1 MSTDTPVAIVT
12 GATGGMGHEI
22 VRDLSADHHVIA
34 VGRNAHRLEELADT
48 TGAETWA
55 ADIAEPD
62 ELAERISAL
71 DCVDVLA
78 NVAAIAHPLAV
89 ADATREEWDAH
100 FAINVTAPALL
111 TRAALPALR
120 RSSGTIVFIGSGA
133 STRPVPGSAVYAA
146 SKHALKGLADT
157 LRIDEEPHRVRVVTV
172 SPGQT
177 DTDMLRTMVPE
188 ASYTPDRYV
197 RPASVAA
204 AVRFVIDAPADVHIT
219 DLPVRPRQEI
229 ARL

>member
-1 MSTDTPVAIVT
+1 MTTNAPVAIVT
-12 GATGGMGHEI
+12 GATGGMGREI
-22 VRDLSADHHVIA
+22 VRDLAADHHVIA
-34 VGRNAHRLEELADT
+34 VGRNTERLAELAES
-48 TGAETWA
+48 TGADTWA
-55 ADIAEPD
+55 ADIAEP
-62 ELAERISAL
+62 EALAERIAAL
-71 DCVDVLA
+71 DRVDVLA
-78 NVAAIAHPLAV
+78 HVAAIAHPLAV
-89 ADATREEWDAH
+89 AEATREEWDAH

-120 RSSGTIVFIGSGA
+120 RSSGTVVFIGSGA

-157 LRIDEEPHRVRVVTV
+157 LRIDEEPHRVRVATV

-177 DTDMLRTMVPE
+177 DTEMLRAMVPE

-197 RPASVAA
+197 RPDSVAA

>member
-1 MSTDTPVAIVT
+1 MNADLPVAVVT
-12 GATGGMGHEI
+12 GATGGMGREI
-22 VRDLSADHHVIA
+22 VRDLSADHHVVAI
-34 VGRNAHRLEELADT
+34 GRNEERLAALAAAN
-48 TGAETWA
+48 GAEPWP
-55 ADIAEPD
+55 ADITDTEALVER
-62 ELAERISAL
+62 LASLDRI
-71 DCVDVLA
+71 DVLA
-78 NVAAIAHPLAV
+78 HVAAVAHPLAV
-89 ADATREEWDAH
+89 ADATREDWDQH

-120 RSSGTIVFIGSGA
+120 GASGTVIFIGSGA

-157 LRIDEEPHRVRVVTV
+157 LRIDEEPHRVRVATI

-177 DTDMLRTMVPE
+177 DTDMLRSMVPA

-197 RPASVAA
+197 RPESVAA